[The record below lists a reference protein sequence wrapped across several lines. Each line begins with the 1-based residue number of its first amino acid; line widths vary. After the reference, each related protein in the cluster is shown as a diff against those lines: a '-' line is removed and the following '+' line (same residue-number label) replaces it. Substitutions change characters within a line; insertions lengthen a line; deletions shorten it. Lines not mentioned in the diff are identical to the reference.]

1 MSMLKK
7 PAILAARVSV
17 LLALTL
23 AAGCVEKPSVAA
35 SGVKLYAVDFAGA
48 AAKCTA
54 PADVKLTPG
63 HETEVAMSVS
73 NEGGWCAFKV
83 DQSDAKLGGPK
94 PFAASLVTVRAA
106 HGKVY
111 IHTVGE
117 DTRVDYT
124 PDARY
129 AGPDA
134 FTVEMLP
141 GDLSIHTNVT
151 VGPA

>member
-1 MSMLKK
+1 MSMPRK
-7 PAILAARVSV
+7 PALVAARVSV
-17 LLALTL
+17 LFALAFV
-23 AAGCVEKPSVAA
+23 AGCVEKPSTAA
-35 SGVKLYAVDFAGA
+35 SGVKLYAFDLAGA
-48 AAKCTA
+48 ARRCAA
-54 PADVKLTPG
+54 PADVKLAPG
-63 HETEVAMSVS
+63 QETQVAMSVS

-111 IHTVGE
+111 IHTVGN

-129 AGPDA
+129 AGPDG
-134 FTVEMLP
+134 FTIEMLP
-141 GDLSIHTNVT
+141 GELSIHTNVT

>member
-1 MSMLKK
+1 MSILKK
-7 PAILAARVSV
+7 PAIAAARVSA
-17 LLALTL
+17 LLAL
-23 AAGCVEKPSVAA
+23 AVVAGCVEKPAA
-35 SGVKLYAVDFAGA
+35 AVPGVKLYAVDFAGG

-54 PADVKLTPG
+54 PADVQLTPG
-63 HETEVAMSVS
+63 RETEVAMSVS

-111 IHTVGE
+111 IHTVGN

-129 AGPDA
+129 AGPDG
-134 FTVEMLP
+134 FTIEMLP
-141 GDLSIHTNVT
+141 GELSIHTNVT